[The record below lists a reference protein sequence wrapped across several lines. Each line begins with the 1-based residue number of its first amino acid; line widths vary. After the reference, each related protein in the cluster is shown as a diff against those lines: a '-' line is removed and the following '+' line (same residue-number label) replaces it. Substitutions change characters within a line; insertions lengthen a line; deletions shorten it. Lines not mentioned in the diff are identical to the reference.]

1 MQSVNSRISY
11 NKDYYVEISTESHH
25 STLKKMQ
32 DKERNDFNSLSQ
44 EEKVKHIRFQIE
56 NALEYE
62 DLLEEY
68 SEEETDELATKIAN
82 GSTDYTNE
90 EKDLMNVFESC
101 HEHGIND
108 ANYEVQYIYDTWM
121 KIQRD
126 NETQSLE

>member
-11 NKDYYVEISTESHH
+11 NKDDYSSESHH

-32 DKERNDFNSLSQ
+32 DKERNDFNSLSK
-44 EEKVKHIRFQIE
+44 EEKIKHIRFQIE

>member
-1 MQSVNSRISY
+1 
-11 NKDYYVEISTESHH
+11 
-25 STLKKMQ
+25 MQ
-32 DKERNDFNSLSQ
+32 DKERNDFDSLSK

-68 SEEETDELATKIAN
+68 SEEETDALATKIAN

-90 EKDLMNVFESC
+90 EKDIMDVFESC
-101 HEHGIND
+101 HEHCIND

-121 KIQRD
+121 KIQGD

>member
-1 MQSVNSRISY
+1 
-11 NKDYYVEISTESHH
+11 
-25 STLKKMQ
+25 MQ
-32 DKERNDFNSLSQ
+32 DKERNDFNSLSK
-44 EEKVKHIRFQIE
+44 EEKIKHIRFQIE

-90 EKDLMNVFESC
+90 EKDLMDVFESC
-101 HEHGIND
+101 HEDGIND
-108 ANYEVQYIYDTWM
+108 ANYEVQNIYDTWM